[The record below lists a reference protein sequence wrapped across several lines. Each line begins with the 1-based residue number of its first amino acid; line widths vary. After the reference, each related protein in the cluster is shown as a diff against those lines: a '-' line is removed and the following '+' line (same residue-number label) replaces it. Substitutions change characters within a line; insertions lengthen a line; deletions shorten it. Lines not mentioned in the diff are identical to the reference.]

1 MPVTDKVLKTI
12 PEGHTT
18 RPFLIVKKGKDEL
31 FGYAC
36 ATHPK
41 QLRSYEKHVFT
52 NEVYDSQNARY
63 KDSVVQFDCVVLMSF
78 QLHISNIS
86 IKNWMN
92 IVYVKLPEN

>member
-18 RPFLIVKKGKDEL
+18 RPFLIVRKGKDEL
-31 FGYAC
+31 YGYAC

-41 QLRSYEKHVFT
+41 PLRSYEKHIFI

-63 KDSVVQFDCVVLMSF
+63 KDSVVQFDCAYVIPIA
-78 QLHISNIS
+78 HIQYIY
-86 IKNWMN
+86 KELDA
-92 IVYVKLPEN
+92 KLPEN